1 MSCVLDIS
9 LENSTDHFR
18 DIFIVRETNWKHLQT
33 SQLTWTVDLIIVWI
47 HLDFF
52 PPLYLVTKTT
62 LGPTHTT
69 NRFSIK
75 KGLSHRTCYKHYYIL
90 VTRRD
95 LKTVMVKPDLISWVE
110 VMDPGGY
117 FDAKCFS
124 NAIRSFRPN
133 GNTRYGL
140 HGAFGGSL

>member
-1 MSCVLDIS
+1 MCWTYPLRIVLIISEIFSLLGKQTGNICKHLSLPGLLIS
-9 LENSTDHFR
+9 LLCES
-18 DIFIVRETNWKHLQT
+18 I
-33 SQLTWTVDLIIVWI
+33 WT
-47 HLDFF
+47 FF
-52 PPLYLVTKTT
+52 SPLYLVTKTT

-75 KGLSHRTCYKHYYIL
+75 KGPCHRTCYKHYYIL